1 MDSERVFSVVG
12 KTYTFLFAAS
22 CARHV
27 IIAKRCISEARAS
40 RLEFFRASHSSILY
54 LCFAPIQDKVLD
66 QRGGCRYIL
75 CHMWS
80 SALILHAF
88 SYQSHLA
95 LEQALFGNS
104 YLCVVLQE
112 NIACA
117 RTRTHHIIRL
127 TVLRTSHPCI
137 GIVVPVTRSFNPFPN
152 SIVGTLGYLGNYRL

>member
-1 MDSERVFSVVG
+1 M
-12 KTYTFLFAAS
+12 
-22 CARHV
+22 
-27 IIAKRCISEARAS
+27 IIAKRCICEARAL
-40 RLEFFRASHSSILY
+40 RLDFFRENHNSILY
-54 LCFAPIQDKVLD
+54 LCFAPIQDEVLD
-66 QRGGCRYIL
+66 HRGGCRYIL

-80 SALILHAF
+80 IAPILDA
-88 SYQSHLA
+88 STSQSHLA

-152 SIVGTLGYLGNYRL
+152 SIVGRLGHLGNDRL